1 MAGDHLATDVAL
13 ARRQTVRHEQQAD
26 QLIAGCWLDRDGDLV
41 VVPADQRAC
50 LEDGP
55 LATRVAQPCTET
67 ARGCGAGPN
76 SHHLHHYHESA
87 GCDLVEPVLPL
98 PRGGGN

>member
-55 LATRVAQPCTET
+55 LATRVPQPRTET
-67 ARGCGAGPN
+67 AIYTPRRTTVGEKYRQGQTPATVYPN
-76 SHHLHHYHESA
+76 LKEGKISNV
-87 GCDLVEPVLPL
+87 GQ
-98 PRGGGN
+98 